1 MNTVKSLNEL
11 YQRGKSRY
19 WCNCTGDIYIPGDAI
34 MKCGSVEQMPPK
46 VREIYEGLWEPGLHP
61 TYVFEDEYGNV
72 GLAFGILFDQQYI
85 TDLRTTNPYMGAVDR
100 KAFEKECFNA
110 IKRMAEDL
118 TKRLPYAQVYL
129 GEGTDPDGDEILVFV
144 PKDEAYDLAKVFPSY
159 MGKCEEIYH
168 EFEGLLT
175 DRLIYKGKTVG
186 LSIKTLYEKYGNALL
201 GGGDYRAKIIADG
214 GEDYY
219 DLCLATG
226 GIICCD
232 GEEVE
237 VVDVDAEF
245 VHFISHDGEDDVEF
259 RLTREEFGVA
269 RYTDANG
276 SESITYADLSA
287 AANILF
293 KTEDGPH
300 KKVAHLLLKFIEERD
315 ILHGG
320 EFADIID
327 RNSAKYLVTSV
338 VNRVAIKARLVNRGY
353 AATDANV
360 DLVISHMDLDT
371 MRISLNAKIDVAILA
386 ATDAGDLNDN
396 T

>member
-1 MNTVKSLNEL
+1 ME
-11 YQRGKSRY
+11 
-19 WCNCTGDIYIPGDAI
+19 
-34 MKCGSVEQMPPK
+34 CGSIEQMPPK
-46 VREIYEGLWEPGLHP
+46 ARKIYEGLWEPGLHP

-85 TDLRTTNPYMGAVDR
+85 TDLRATNPYMGAVER
-100 KAFEKECFNA
+100 KAFGKECFNT
-110 IKRMAEDL
+110 IKLMADGL

-144 PKDEAYDLAKVFPSY
+144 PQNDEAYDLAKVFPSY
-159 MGKCEEIYH
+159 MGKCDEIYH

-186 LSIKTLYEKYGNALL
+186 LSIKTLYAKYGNALL
-201 GGGDYRAKIIADG
+201 GGGDYRVKVIADG
-214 GEDYY
+214 GDDYY
-219 DLCLATG
+219 DLCHVDG

-237 VVDVDAEF
+237 VVNVDAEF
-245 VHFISHDGEDDVEF
+245 VHFIDRDGEDDTEF

-269 RYTDANG
+269 HYTDTDDSKN
-276 SESITYADLSA
+276 ITYADLSA
-287 AANILF
+287 AADVLF
-293 KTEDGPH
+293 KAEDGPH
-300 KKVAHLLLKFIEERD
+300 KKVAHLLLKFVEKRD
-315 ILHGG
+315 ITYGG

-327 RNSAKYLVTSV
+327 RNSAEYLVTSV
-338 VNRVAIKARLVNRGY
+338 VDRTAIKTRLVNHGY

-360 DLVISHMDLDT
+360 DSAISHMDLGV
-371 MRISLNAKIDVAILA
+371 MRMSLAAKIDVAIFA
-386 ATDAGDLNDN
+386 AADAGDLTDN

>member
-11 YQRGKSRY
+11 YQSGKGHY
-19 WCNCTGDIYIPGDAI
+19 WCNCTGDIYIPGDAV
-34 MKCGSVEQMPPK
+34 MKCGSVERMPPK

-85 TDLRTTNPYMGAVDR
+85 TDLRATNPYMGAVDR
-100 KAFEKECFNA
+100 KVFEKECFNA
-110 IKRMAEDL
+110 IKLMADDL

-129 GEGTDPDGDEILVFV
+129 GEGTDPDGDEILVFA
-144 PKDEAYDLAKVFPSY
+144 PNDKAYDLAKVFPSY
-159 MGKCEEIYH
+159 MGKCDEIYH

-201 GGGDYRAKIIADG
+201 GGGDYRVKVIADG
-214 GEDYY
+214 GDDYY
-219 DLCLATG
+219 DLCLADG

-245 VHFISHDGEDDVEF
+245 VHFINHDGEDNTEF

-269 RYTDANG
+269 HYTDTND
-276 SESITYADLSA
+276 SKSITYADLSA
-287 AANILF
+287 AADILF

-300 KKVAHLLLKFIEERD
+300 KKVAHLLLEFIEKRD
-315 ILHGG
+315 VAYGG

-327 RNSAKYLVTSV
+327 RNSAEYLVTPV
-338 VNRVAIKARLVNRGY
+338 VDRNAIKARLVNSGR

-360 DLVISHMDLDT
+360 DAVISHMEPDVVRMHVNT
-371 MRISLNAKIDVAILA
+371 QIDVAILA
-386 ATDAGDLNDN
+386 ASNAGGLNDN
-396 T
+396 A